1 MPQNLSSPSPST
13 VTQRLACP
21 EPVEGGGAG
30 GSRFC
35 PPSEGVGGGHSSLVA
50 HRSSLS
56 TSSLV
61 ARRSSLSAPSPSIL
75 ITGGTGY
82 IGSHTVVALIS
93 AGYDPVIVDNLSN
106 SKITVLDRIAA
117 ITGTRPPFYQIDL
130 RDRAA
135 LNTVFQKH
143 SISAAIHFAGLKA
156 VGESV
161 AEPLRYYENNIEST
175 LSLCFVMAARGVKRL
190 VFSSSA
196 TVYGDPH
203 TVPIREDFPLA
214 PANPYG
220 RTKLMIEQILQ
231 DLYAADSAWQIALLR
246 YFNPVGA
253 HPSGLIGEDPGGYP
267 NNLMPYISQVA
278 VGRRERLSVF
288 GSDYSTP
295 DGTGV
300 RDYIHIMDLAEGHVA
315 ALRYMEK
322 EESTFP
328 HNSSFPRR
336 RESMPESSCRRRP
349 ASSEEAATLIVNL
362 GTGRGYSVLEML
374 HVFEKA
380 SGKTIPYQITNRRPG
395 DIAAC
400 YADPTLAKE
409 LLDWTA
415 RRTLTDMCADTW
427 RWQSQN
433 PAGYP

>member
-1 MPQNLSSPSPST
+1 MSQNLSSPLPI
-13 VTQRLACP
+13 A
-21 EPVEGGGAG
+21 
-30 GSRFC
+30 
-35 PPSEGVGGGHSSLVA
+35 SS
-50 HRSSLS
+50 
-56 TSSLV
+56 
-61 ARRSSLSAPSPSIL
+61 PSPSIL

-93 AGYDPVIVDNLSN
+93 AGYNPVIVDNLSN
-106 SKITVLDRIAA
+106 SKITVLDRIEA
-117 ITGTRPPFYQIDL
+117 ITGKRPPFYQIDL

-135 LNTVFQKH
+135 LDDVFQTH
-143 SISAAIHFAGLKA
+143 SITAVIHFSGLKA

-175 LSLCFVMAARGVKRL
+175 ISLCGVMADRGVKRL
-190 VFSSSA
+190 IFSSSA

-203 TVPIREDFPLA
+203 IVPIREDFPLA

-220 RTKLMIEQILQ
+220 RTKLMVEQILQ
-231 DLYAADSAWQIALLR
+231 DLYNADLAWQIALLR

-253 HPSGLIGEDPGGYP
+253 HPSGLIGEDPGGHP

-288 GSDYSTP
+288 GSDYPTP

-300 RDYIHIMDLAEGHVA
+300 RDYIHVMDLAEGHVA

-322 EESTFP
+322 AEPSSP
-328 HNSSFPRR
+328 NSMSSPNNSSFPRR
-336 RESMPESSCRRRP
+336 RESMP
-349 ASSEEAATLIVNL
+349 LIVNL

-374 HVFEKA
+374 HAFEKA
-380 SGKTIPYQITNRRPG
+380 AGKAIPYQITDRRPG

-415 RRTLTDMCADTW
+415 RRTLDDMCADTL

>member
-1 MPQNLSSPSPST
+1 M
-13 VTQRLACP
+13 
-21 EPVEGGGAG
+21 
-30 GSRFC
+30 
-35 PPSEGVGGGHSSLVA
+35 
-50 HRSSLS
+50 
-56 TSSLV
+56 
-61 ARRSSLSAPSPSIL
+61 
-75 ITGGTGY
+75 
-82 IGSHTVVALIS
+82 S

-106 SKITVLDRIAA
+106 SKITVLDRIEA
-117 ITGTRPPFYQIDL
+117 IASKRPPFYQLDL

-231 DLYAADSAWQIALLR
+231 DLYVSDPAWQIALLR

-253 HPSGLIGEDPGGYP
+253 HSSGLIGEDPGGYP

-278 VGRRERLSVF
+278 VGRREQLSVF
-288 GSDYSTP
+288 GNDYPTP

-300 RDYIHIMDLAEGHVA
+300 RDYIHVMDLAEGHIA

-322 EESTFP
+322 TESSSP
-328 HNSSFPRR
+328 SSLSFPRR

-349 ASSEEAATLIVNL
+349 ASSEEAAPLIVNL
-362 GTGRGYSVLEML
+362 GTGRGYSVLEM
-374 HVFEKA
+374 VSAFEKA
-380 SGKTIPYQITNRRPG
+380 SEKIIPYQITDRRPG

-400 YADPTLAKE
+400 YADPSLAEKM
-409 LLDWTA
+409 LGWKAA
-415 RRTLTDMCADTW
+415 RHLEDMCADTW

>member
-1 MPQNLSSPSPST
+1 MTTELSEK
-13 VTQRLACP
+13 CI
-21 EPVEGGGAG
+21 
-30 GSRFC
+30 
-35 PPSEGVGGGHSSLVA
+35 LV
-50 HRSSLS
+50 
-56 TSSLV
+56 
-61 ARRSSLSAPSPSIL
+61 
-75 ITGGTGY
+75 TGGTGY

-93 AGYDPVIVDNLSN
+93 AGYDPIIVDNLSN
-106 SKITVLDRIAA
+106 SKVTVLERIEA
-117 ITGTRPPFYQIDL
+117 ITGRRPPFYKADL

-135 LNTVFQKH
+135 LDAVFQQH
-143 SISAAIHFAGLKA
+143 PIAAVIHFAGLKA

-175 LSLCFVMAARGVKRL
+175 LSLCFVMAAHGVKRL

-231 DLYAADSAWQIALLR
+231 DLYASDPAWQIALLR

-278 VGRRERLSVF
+278 VGRREQLSVF
-288 GSDYSTP
+288 GSDYPTP

-300 RDYIHIMDLAEGHVA
+300 RDYIHVMDLAEGHIA
-315 ALRYMEK
+315 ALRHMEK
-322 EESTFP
+322 ADP
-328 HNSSFPRR
+328 SSPPRDGDAIPFCHYEPPLRR
-336 RESMPESSCRRRP
+336 RGNLVKTNPHEMVSP
-349 ASSEEAATLIVNL
+349 ATPLIVNL
-362 GTGRGYSVLEML
+362 GTGRGCSVLEM
-374 HVFEKA
+374 VSAFEKA
-380 SGKTIPYQITNRRPG
+380 SGKTIPYQITGRRPG

-400 YADPTLAKE
+400 YADPALAEKIFG
-409 LLDWTA
+409 WKAA
-415 RRTLTDMCADTW
+415 RRLEDMCADAW

-433 PAGYP
+433 PVGYS

>member
-1 MPQNLSSPSPST
+1 MSQNLSSPSSST
-13 VTQRLACP
+13 VTLSLSK
-21 EPVEGGGAG
+21 GAG
-30 GSRFC
+30 GGC
-35 PPSEGVGGGHSSLVA
+35 
-50 HRSSLS
+50 
-56 TSSLV
+56 
-61 ARRSSLSAPSPSIL
+61 PSPSIL

-93 AGYDPVIVDNLSN
+93 AGYNIVIVDNLAN
-106 SKITVLDRIAA
+106 SKISVLERIEA
-117 ITGTRPPFYQIDL
+117 ITGKRPPFYQADL

-135 LNTVFQKH
+135 LDAVFQKH
-143 SISAAIHFAGLKA
+143 PIAAAIHFAGLKA

-175 LSLCFVMAARGVKRL
+175 LSLCFVMAAHGVKRL

-231 DLYAADSAWQIALLR
+231 DLYASDPAWQIALLR

-278 VGRRERLSVF
+278 VGRREQLSVF
-288 GSDYSTP
+288 GSDYPTP

-300 RDYIHIMDLAEGHVA
+300 RDYIHVMDLAEGHIA
-315 ALRYMEK
+315 ALRYIENA
-322 EESTFP
+322 ESSFP
-328 HNSSFPRR
+328 QSQEANLNLSSPNSLSFPRR
-336 RESMPESSCRRRP
+336 RETRSLTVAP
-349 ASSEEAATLIVNL
+349 LIVNL
-362 GTGRGYSVLEML
+362 GTGRGYSVLEM
-374 HVFEKA
+374 VSAFEKA
-380 SGKTIPYQITNRRPG
+380 SGKTIPYQITHRRLG

-400 YADPTLAKE
+400 YADPSLAEKIF
-409 LLDWTA
+409 DWKAA
-415 RRTLTDMCADTW
+415 RSLEDMCADTW

-433 PAGYP
+433 PAGYL

>member
-1 MPQNLSSPSPST
+1 MIPALSTIHHSPST
-13 VTQRLACP
+13 IV
-21 EPVEGGGAG
+21 
-30 GSRFC
+30 
-35 PPSEGVGGGHSSLVA
+35 
-50 HRSSLS
+50 
-56 TSSLV
+56 
-61 ARRSSLSAPSPSIL
+61 PSPDPHCVL

-82 IGSHTVVALIS
+82 IGSHTVVSLIS
-93 AGYDPVIVDNLSN
+93 AGYNPVIVDNLSN
-106 SKITVLDRIAA
+106 SKIAVLERIEA
-117 ITGTRPPFYQIDL
+117 ITGKRPPFYQADL
-130 RDRAA
+130 RDRNA
-135 LNTVFQKH
+135 LDAVFQKH

-220 RTKLMIEQILQ
+220 RTKLMTEQILQ
-231 DLYAADSAWQIALLR
+231 DLYASDPAWQIALLR

-253 HPSGLIGEDPGGYP
+253 HPSGLIGEDPSGRP

-278 VGRRERLSVF
+278 VGRREQLSVF
-288 GSDYSTP
+288 GSDYPTP

-300 RDYIHIMDLAEGHVA
+300 RDYIHVMDLAEGHVA

-322 EESTFP
+322 AESSSP
-328 HNSSFPRR
+328 HNSSFPNSLSFPRR
-336 RESMPESSCRRRP
+336 RESRDLTIAP
-349 ASSEEAATLIVNL
+349 LIVNL

-374 HVFEKA
+374 HAFEKA
-380 SGKTIPYQITNRRPG
+380 SGKTIPYQITDRRPG

-400 YADPTLAKE
+400 YADPTLAEKM
-409 LLDWTA
+409 LGWKAA
-415 RRTLTDMCADTW
+415 RSLEDMCTDTW

-433 PAGYP
+433 PKGYP